1 MQTIR
6 SRFGALLATAVIGL
20 LPSCGAAPA
29 PVLLL
34 SVNGIS
40 MMGIELQ
47 VTLTK
52 DGKPAMVTFY
62 RNGSNTFGSQISSP
76 PPMMP
81 APSMSKLAF
90 DLPVGTS
97 GALSIRAAAYGSAM
111 MPPTSLSKQA
121 EGCTTTTIRDGELNE
136 VSLTMVQPPT
146 PSSCQ

>member
-6 SRFGALLATAVIGL
+6 SRFGALLATAMIGL
-20 LPSCGAAPA
+20 LSSCGAAPA

-62 RNGSNTFGSQISSP
+62 RNGSNT
-76 PPMMP
+76 
-81 APSMSKLAF
+81 F

>member
-1 MQTIR
+1 MLVTSITIVL
-6 SRFGALLATAVIGL
+6 ALNA
-20 LPSCGAAPA
+20 AAPVA
-29 PVLLL
+29 KD
-34 SVNGIS
+34 
-40 MMGIELQ
+40 
-47 VTLTK
+47 TLTPEDFRIYCGWLTEK
-52 DGKPAMVTFY
+52 DKDETKGLSKDKQMAKV
-62 RNGSNTFGSQISSP
+62 
-76 PPMMP
+76 
-81 APSMSKLAF
+81 AKLAF